1 MQSATNLKTA
11 STAPKPNRGFMQLL
25 KSDMRRNWTLYL
37 LALPVLAFYII
48 FCYKPMYGAII
59 AFKQF
64 SPGLGIWGSPWV
76 GLDNFIYFFS
86 TPDFLRIFSNTLIIS
101 LSLIVF
107 GFPAPIILALLF
119 NEIGNSRFKK
129 VVQTVSYMPHFIS
142 LVVICGLIKIF
153 VADGGLVQRM
163 FAAIG
168 GIQGSLLNRAGAFVP
183 IYVIS
188 DIWQSVGWGSIIYL
202 AALSG
207 IDQQLY
213 EVARVDGAGKW
224 KQMLHVTLPGLKP
237 TIIIMLILRLGGIL
251 NVGFEKIILLYN
263 PLIYETSDVIS
274 SYVYRLGFES
284 QDWSYST
291 AVGLF
296 NSVINFIV
304 IIAANTLCRKLGE
317 TSLW

>member
-1 MQSATNLKTA
+1 MQ
-11 STAPKPNRGFMQLL
+11 
-25 KSDMRRNWTLYL
+25 RNWSLYL

-59 AFKQF
+59 AFKRF

-76 GLDNFIYFFS
+76 GLENFHYFFS
-86 TPDFLRIFSNTLIIS
+86 TPDFARIFSNTLIIS
-101 LSLIVF
+101 LSLLIF
-107 GFPAPIILALLF
+107 GFPSPIILAMLF
-119 NEIGNSRFKK
+119 NEIGNRRFKK
-129 VVQTVSYMPHFIS
+129 LVQTVSYMPHFIS
-142 LVVICGLIKIF
+142 IVVICGLIKIF
-153 VADGGLVQRM
+153 VADGGLVQKA
-163 FAAIG
+163 FAAMFG
-168 GIQGSLLNRAGAFVP
+168 MEGSLLNRSGAFVP

-188 DIWQSVGWGSIIYL
+188 DIWQTVGWDSIIYL

-224 KQMLHVTLPGLKP
+224 KQMWHVTLPGLKP

-263 PLIYETSDVIS
+263 PLIYDTSDVIS

-296 NSVINFIV
+296 NSAVNFIV
-304 IIAANTLCRKLGE
+304 IIAANTLCSKLGE